1 MGCVEHPLCHPFQQ
15 TPLSPVLAHTVLSI
29 SVCQRS
35 PDVGEMLVKEEGPV
49 PPCKDLPVPRGT
61 VYTLCQQK
69 DRLTRSLCVKQGHSG
84 TEKPPAVTNCISYQ
98 HGMLCSTP
106 PPTAEASAQTLC
118 WSCDHLLPAAPSQ
131 ARGLWDAEENRGG
144 GVIRQS
150 PPSHSF
156 PRRPGER

>member
-15 TPLSPVLAHTVLSI
+15 TPLSSVLGHTVLSI

-35 PDVGEMLVKEEGPV
+35 PDVGDMLVKEEGPV

-84 TEKPPAVTNCISYQ
+84 TEKPPAVMNCISYQ

-106 PPTAEASAQTLC
+106 HRQPRLLLKPSAGVVTTCCPQHQVKQEGC
-118 WSCDHLLPAAPSQ
+118 GMQ
-131 ARGLWDAEENRGG
+131 RKIGEGGL
-144 GVIRQS
+144 
-150 PPSHSF
+150 
-156 PRRPGER
+156 